1 MKPDQFCYWLQG
13 FFEISD
19 PVELDYEE
27 IKQIK
32 NHLNLVFTHYLD
44 PESNAETNVNPAI
57 LQAVHDGKSDEFWQ
71 NLAQDYKDH
80 SEDLSDDGEKLYR
93 C

>member
-44 PESNAETNVNPAI
+44 PESNAETNVDPAT
-57 LQAVHDGKSDEFWQ
+57 LQAVHDGDFSHLKP
-71 NLAQDYKDH
+71 
-80 SEDLSDDGEKLYR
+80 LYHDQSGDKTLFR